1 MLLKPFRAAIVLVIL
16 WELFI
21 GLLYPISGLPETEHA
36 SIYQVFRFLERFGDY
51 AGPLALLYLM
61 SFKLDSSRTEK
72 APVSASQLQ
81 EVVTIA

>member
-1 MLLKPFRAAIVLVIL
+1 MLVIL
-16 WELFI
+16 YELFI

-61 SFKLDSSRTEK
+61 SIRPASFRTERAPESSRSLE
-72 APVSASQLQ
+72 
-81 EVVTIA
+81 EVVVIR